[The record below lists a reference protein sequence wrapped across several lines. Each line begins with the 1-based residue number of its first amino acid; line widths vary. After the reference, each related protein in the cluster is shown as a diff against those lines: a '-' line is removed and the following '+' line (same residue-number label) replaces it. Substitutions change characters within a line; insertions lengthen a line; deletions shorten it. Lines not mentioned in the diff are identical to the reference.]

1 MSKTKKDTLDMSVGS
16 PAKVLCVFAVP
27 IILSNL
33 FQQLYNIID
42 SLIVGNYL
50 GADALAAV
58 GSVGMITAVV
68 IQLASGLALGAS
80 VVIAQYFGA
89 GKKEEIRICM
99 TTISIFSLAAG
110 AAVTVFTQVFADKIL
125 LLVHTPS
132 EAMADSSAYL
142 VIYLWGSAAIFLYN
156 ALNAVFIALGDSRT
170 PLYFLILAF
179 FLNVA
184 GDLYFIIGR
193 SMGVGGG
200 ALATTLSQ
208 IVCTVLS
215 LIVLEQ
221 KMKRIGMGKAGKL
234 FDRTEFA
241 RMMRIAVPAA
251 LQQSV
256 VSLGNVCVQTVTNSF
271 GTAVMAGC
279 SAANKTM
286 NLVSTV
292 PINWG
297 NALSNFVGQNMG
309 AGKPERIPE
318 GVKSSL
324 IITGAVSAVM
334 IAVMEFMPERLI
346 GWFVEGEDAQEVIR
360 IGASYLRVIGPFL
373 LIFCVYMVVK
383 GVFKGVGDM
392 NWFVGV
398 TLGSLGIRVLCAFL
412 LAPLVGAPILWWSVV
427 VGWSAAAVPT
437 VIHYYGGKWKK
448 CSLIAA
454 GEEKTPKPSSH
465 NQEEK
470 K

>member
-1 MSKTKKDTLDMSVGS
+1 MKKRRRDTLDMTEGS
-16 PAKVLCVFAVP
+16 PAKVLLIFAVP

-50 GADALAAV
+50 GTHALAAV
-58 GSVGMITAVV
+58 GSSGAITAVV

-89 GKKEEIRICM
+89 GKKEEIRVCM
-99 TTISIFSLAAG
+99 TTISVFSVGAGIVTTAA
-110 AAVTVFTQVFADKIL
+110 ALLFTEEIL
-125 LLVHTPS
+125 VLIRIPPEV
-132 EAMADSSAYL
+132 MKDSMDYL
-142 VIYLWGSAAIFLYN
+142 TIYFWGGTAIFLYN

-184 GDLYFIIGR
+184 GDLFFIIR
-193 SMGVGGG
+193 CSMGVAGG

-208 IVCTVLS
+208 AVCTVLS
-215 LIVLEQ
+215 LIVLEK
-221 KMKRIGMGKAGKL
+221 KMRRNGMGKASRI
-234 FDRTEFA
+234 FDQTEFA

-271 GTAVMAGC
+271 GPAVMAGC
-279 SAANKTM
+279 SAASKAV
-286 NLVSTV
+286 NLISTV

-309 AGKPERIPE
+309 AGKQERIFA

-324 IITGAVSAVM
+324 MVTGGISAVM
-334 IAVMEFMPERLI
+334 VLIMEWMPERI
-346 GWFVEGEDAQEVIR
+346 ISWFVEGESASAVIEV
-360 IGASYLRVIGPFL
+360 GASYLRVVGLFL
-373 LIFCVYMVVK
+373 VVFSGYMILK
-383 GVFKGVGDM
+383 AVFKGVGDM
-392 NWFVGV
+392 RWFVGV
-398 TLGSLGIRVLCAFL
+398 TLSSLGVRVLCAFL
-412 LAPLVGAPILWWSVV
+412 LAPALGASVLWWSVAA
-427 VGWSAAAVPT
+427 GWCISTIPT
-437 VIHYYGGKWKK
+437 VIHYVGGKWKDS
-448 CSLIAA
+448 SLMIQKS
-454 GEEKTPKPSSH
+454 GEKS
-465 NQEEK
+465 
-470 K
+470 

>member
-1 MSKTKKDTLDMSVGS
+1 MKKSQKDTLDMTVGS
-16 PAKVLCVFAVP
+16 PAKVLFIFAVP

-33 FQQLYNIID
+33 FQQFYNIID

-58 GSVGMITAVV
+58 GSVGTITAVI

-80 VVIAQYFGA
+80 VVISQYFGA
-89 GKKEEIRICM
+89 GKKREIRICM
-99 TTISIFSLAAG
+99 TTISIFSAG
-110 AAVTVFTQVFADKIL
+110 AGVIVTMAAQMFAEDIL
-125 LLVHTPS
+125 LLIQTPPETMS
-132 EAMADSSAYL
+132 DSIDYL
-142 VIYLWGSAAIFLYN
+142 TIYFWGSAAVFLYN

-184 GDLYFIIGR
+184 GDLFFIIGC

-208 IVCTVLS
+208 AICTILS
-215 LIVLEQ
+215 LAVLER
-221 KMKRIGMGKAGKL
+221 KMRRIGMGKADRL
-234 FDRTEFA
+234 FDRTEFV

-271 GTAVMAGC
+271 GPAVMAGC
-279 SAANKTM
+279 SAANKAV
-286 NLVSTV
+286 NLVSAV

-297 NALSNFVGQNMG
+297 NALSNFVGQNVG
-309 AGKPERIPE
+309 AGKPERISE

-324 IITGAVSAVM
+324 LVTGVISAVM
-334 IAVMEFMPERLI
+334 SAVLELIPERLI
-346 GWFVEGEDAQEVIR
+346 GWFVDGKNEPEVIAV
-360 IGASYLRVIGPFL
+360 GASYLRAVGFFL
-373 LIFCVYMVVK
+373 IIFSGYMIIK
-383 GVFKGVGDM
+383 SVFKGAGDM

-398 TLGSLGIRVLCAFL
+398 TLGSLGVRVLCAFI
-412 LAPLVGAPILWWSVV
+412 LAPVFGAPVLWWSVAA
-427 VGWSAAAVPT
+427 GWCVSAVPT
-437 VIHYYGGKWKK
+437 VIHYMGGKWKK
-448 CSLIAA
+448 CSLA
-454 GEEKTPKPSSH
+454 GP
-465 NQEEK
+465 
-470 K
+470 

>member
-1 MSKTKKDTLDMSVGS
+1 MEKSQKDTLDMTVGS
-16 PAKVLCVFAVP
+16 PAKVLFIFAVP

-58 GSVGMITAVV
+58 GSVGTITAVI

-80 VVIAQYFGA
+80 VVISQYFGA
-89 GKKEEIRICM
+89 GKKREIRICM
-99 TTISIFSLAAG
+99 TTISIFSAG
-110 AAVTVFTQVFADKIL
+110 VGIIVTMVTQIFAEYIL
-125 LLVHTPS
+125 LLIQTPPETMS
-132 EAMADSSAYL
+132 DSIDYL
-142 VIYLWGSAAIFLYN
+142 TIYFWGSAAIFLYN

-184 GDLYFIIGR
+184 GDLFFIIGC

-208 IVCTVLS
+208 AICTVLS
-215 LIVLEQ
+215 LVVLER
-221 KMKRIGMGKAGKL
+221 KMRRIGMGKADRL
-234 FDRTEFA
+234 FDRTEFV

-271 GTAVMAGC
+271 GPTVMAGC
-279 SAANKTM
+279 SAANKAV

-297 NALSNFVGQNMG
+297 NALSNFVGQNVG
-309 AGKPERIPE
+309 AGKPERISE

-324 IITGAVSAVM
+324 LVTGVISAVM
-334 IAVMEFMPERLI
+334 IAVLELIPEQLI
-346 GWFVEGEDAQEVIR
+346 GWFVDGKNALEVVAV
-360 IGASYLRVIGPFL
+360 GASYLRVVGLFL
-373 LIFCVYMVVK
+373 IIFSGYMIIK
-383 GVFKGVGDM
+383 AVFKGAGDM

-398 TLGSLGIRVLCAFL
+398 TLGSLGVRVLCAFI
-412 LAPLVGAPILWWSVV
+412 LAPVFGAPILWWSVA
-427 VGWSAAAVPT
+427 VGWCVSTIPT
-437 VIHYYGGKWKK
+437 VIHYMGGKWKK
-448 CSLIAA
+448 HSLV
-454 GEEKTPKPSSH
+454 ES
-465 NQEEK
+465 
-470 K
+470 

>member
-1 MSKTKKDTLDMSVGS
+1 MKKSGKDTLDMTAGS
-16 PAKVLCVFAVP
+16 PAKVLFIFAVP

-58 GSVGMITAVV
+58 GSVGTITAVI

-80 VVIAQYFGA
+80 VVISQYFGA
-89 GKKEEIRICM
+89 GKKEEIRTCM
-99 TTISIFSLAAG
+99 TTIAVFAVGAG
-110 AAVTVFTQVFADKIL
+110 IAVTILTQIFAESVL
-125 LLVHTPS
+125 LLIQTPP
-132 EAMADSSAYL
+132 ETMEDSIAYL
-142 VIYLWGSAAIFLYN
+142 TIYLWGSTAIFLYN

-184 GDLYFIIGR
+184 GDLFFIIGC

-208 IVCTVLS
+208 AVCTVLS
-215 LIVLEQ
+215 LIVLER
-221 KMKRIGMGKAGKL
+221 KMRRIGMGKADRL
-234 FDRTEFA
+234 FDRTEFV

-256 VSLGNVCVQTVTNSF
+256 VSLGSVCVQTVTNGF
-271 GTAVMAGC
+271 GPAVMAGC
-279 SAANKTM
+279 SAANKAV

-297 NALSNFVGQNMG
+297 NALSNFVGQNLG
-309 AGKPERIPE
+309 AGKPERISE
-318 GVKSSL
+318 GVKASL
-324 IITGAVSAVM
+324 LASGLLTAGLAAALELIPDLVIDWFVDGEDSAAV
-334 IAVMEFMPERLI
+334 IAV
-346 GWFVEGEDAQEVIR
+346 
-360 IGASYLRVIGPFL
+360 GASYLRVTGLFL
-373 LIFCVYMVVK
+373 VLFSCYMILK
-383 GVFKGVGDM
+383 AVFKGAGDM

-398 TLGSLGIRVLCAFL
+398 TLSSLGVRVACAFL
-412 LAPLVGAPILWWSVV
+412 LAPVVGTPILWWSIVI
-427 VGWSAAAVPT
+427 GWCVSTVPT
-437 VIHYYGGKWKK
+437 VIHYMGGRWKQ
-448 CSLIAA
+448 CSLM
-454 GEEKTPKPSSH
+454 EK
-465 NQEEK
+465 
-470 K
+470 

>member
-1 MSKTKKDTLDMSVGS
+1 MKKSWKDKNKDKDKDKDTLDMTEGS
-16 PAKVLCVFAVP
+16 PTKVLLIFAVP
-27 IILSNL
+27 IIQSNL

-58 GSVGMITAVV
+58 GSVGTITAVI
-68 IQLASGLALGAS
+68 IQLASGLSLGAS

-89 GKKEEIRICM
+89 GKKEEIRVCM
-99 TTISIFSLAAG
+99 TTVSIFAVGLG
-110 AAVTVFTQVFADKIL
+110 IAVTVLAQIFAGNIL
-125 LLVHTPS
+125 VLIKTPAELMEGS
-132 EAMADSSAYL
+132 MDYL
-142 VIYLWGSAAIFLYN
+142 TIYLWGSAAIFLYN

-184 GDLYFIIGR
+184 GDLFFIIAC

-208 IVCTVLS
+208 AVCTVLS
-215 LIVLEQ
+215 LIVLER
-221 KMKRIGMGKAGKL
+221 KMRRIGMGKAERM
-234 FDRTEFA
+234 FDRIEFA

-256 VSLGNVCVQTVTNSF
+256 VSIGNVCVQTVTNSF
-271 GTAVMAGC
+271 GPAVMAGC
-279 SAANKTM
+279 SAANKAV

-297 NALSNFVGQNMG
+297 NALSNFVGQNVG
-309 AGKPERIPE
+309 AGKMERIPE

-324 IITGAVSAVM
+324 MVTGAISAVM
-334 IAVMEFMPERLI
+334 IAVLELMPEQI
-346 GWFVEGEDAQEVIR
+346 ISWFVNGEDAAEVIAV
-360 IGASYLRVIGPFL
+360 GASYLRVVGLFL
-373 LIFCVYMVVK
+373 AVFSGYMIIK
-383 GVFKGVGDM
+383 AVFKGAGDM

-398 TLGSLGIRVLCAFL
+398 TLSSLGVRVLCAFL
-412 LAPLVGAPILWWSVV
+412 FAPVFGKAILWWSVAA
-427 VGWSAAAVPT
+427 GWCVSTVPT
-437 VIHYYGGKWKK
+437 VVHYLGGRWKLHR
-448 CSLIAA
+448 LI
-454 GEEKTPKPSSH
+454 T
-465 NQEEK
+465 
-470 K
+470 

>member
-1 MSKTKKDTLDMSVGS
+1 MSRMKQDTLDMTVGS
-16 PAKVLCVFAVP
+16 PAKVLLLFAVP

-58 GSVGMITAVV
+58 GSAGTITAVI

-99 TTISIFSLAAG
+99 TTISVFSVAVG
-110 AAVTVFTQVFADKIL
+110 VVVTAVTLLFARQIL
-125 LLVHTPS
+125 LLVKTPA
-132 EAMADSSAYL
+132 EIMTDSIDYL
-142 VIYLWGSAAIFLYN
+142 TIYFWGSVAIFLYN
-156 ALNAVFIALGDSRT
+156 ALNAVYIALGDSRT

-184 GDLYFIIGR
+184 GDLFFIIGC

-208 IVCTVLS
+208 AVCTVLA
-215 LIVLEQ
+215 LAVLEK
-221 KMKRIGMGKAGKL
+221 KMRRIGMGKADRW
-234 FDRTEFA
+234 FDRVEFVK
-241 RMMRIAVPAA
+241 MMRIAIPAA

-271 GTAVMAGC
+271 GAAVMAGC
-279 SAANKTM
+279 SAANKAV

-297 NALSNFVGQNMG
+297 NALSNFVGQNVG
-309 AGKPERIPE
+309 AGRPERIGE
-318 GVKSSL
+318 GVKASILVTGGISVAMGLVLEL
-324 IITGAVSAVM
+324 IPEQIISWFVDGDEAAEV
-334 IAVMEFMPERLI
+334 IAVGAAYLRVVALFLVIFAVYMCVKSVFKGTGDM
-346 GWFVEGEDAQEVIR
+346 GWFVG
-360 IGASYLRVIGPFL
+360 L
-373 LIFCVYMVVK
+373 
-383 GVFKGVGDM
+383 
-392 NWFVGV
+392 
-398 TLGSLGIRVLCAFL
+398 TLSSLGIRVICAF
-412 LAPLVGAPILWWSVV
+412 AFASVVGRPILWWSVV
-427 VGWSAAAVPT
+427 IGWTLATVPT
-437 VIHYYGGKWKK
+437 LWHYAKGDWKK
-448 CSLIAA
+448 SSLV
-454 GEEKTPKPSSH
+454 
-465 NQEEK
+465 
-470 K
+470 